1 MVGWNSG
8 PSQVSDGVGD
18 RHPHLMFFV
27 PQTDTATWGANLP
40 SSPILEIKAD
50 PDRLFLISVASG
62 RTVRLI

>member
-1 MVGWNSG
+1 
-8 PSQVSDGVGD
+8 
-18 RHPHLMFFV
+18 MFFV